1 MQQAAVLSCTV
12 AQEGLGMPFGMDPV
26 CIPAVR
32 KDFQHSRLVVDIPG
46 EAGMPVLVQHC
57 SASGWAAVDQ

>member
-1 MQQAAVLSCTV
+1 M
-12 AQEGLGMPFGMDPV
+12 

-46 EAGMPVLVQHC
+46 EAGMSVLVQHC